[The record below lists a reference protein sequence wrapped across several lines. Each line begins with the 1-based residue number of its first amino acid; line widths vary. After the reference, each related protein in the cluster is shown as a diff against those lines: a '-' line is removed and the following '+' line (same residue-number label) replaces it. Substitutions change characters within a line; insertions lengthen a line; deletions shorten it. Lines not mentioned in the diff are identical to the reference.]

1 MFQKYTKQAELMRVR
16 TVNMGSLYELQ
27 YHIRLRDNRQEKEFL
42 DEVRCRNGNLS
53 LVCGKI
59 VSGREEL

>member
-1 MFQKYTKQAELMRVR
+1 MRVR

-59 VSGREEL
+59 ASGREEL